1 LPAPV
6 TAILLAG
13 SRPGRDP
20 LLSGSDVATKALLP
34 MRGKPMLRYP
44 LAALRA
50 SEAVGHVVV
59 SGQDS
64 VGLAAAIADVPGVEF
79 QVSEA
84 SIARTIERLLRDLG
98 GPLLVT
104 TADHVLLAADMVEHF
119 LQGAQGQDIAVGMV
133 EQRVLRQAGLDS
145 RRTWLKFRGGNW
157 SGANLFWLSG
167 PQCIPLVRFW
177 ADIEQER
184 KKGRRI
190 IAAFGPALALA
201 AALRLGDIH
210 SLVRR
215 AGRRFGL
222 DARVVAMPQAEA
234 CIDADKPSD
243 LVLIEQLLDKRYT

>member
-1 LPAPV
+1 
-6 TAILLAG
+6 
-13 SRPGRDP
+13 
-20 LLSGSDVATKALLP
+20 
-34 MRGKPMLRYP
+34 
-44 LAALRA
+44 
-50 SEAVGHVVV
+50 
-59 SGQDS
+59 
-64 VGLAAAIADVPGVEF
+64 
-79 QVSEA
+79 
-84 SIARTIERLLRDLG
+84 
-98 GPLLVT
+98 
-104 TADHVLLAADMVEHF
+104 
-119 LQGAQGQDIAVGMV
+119 
-133 EQRVLRQAGLDS
+133 
-145 RRTWLKFRGGNW
+145 
-157 SGANLFWLSG
+157 LSG